1 MSVKTFLALLLLL
14 TFSVG
19 CGLLRE
25 TEAPSGTIAAP
36 TLAVEATEVAPTT
49 APAAATEAL
58 AAADTPAAT
67 AETPPTAAPSP
78 TAEAA
83 GPILF
88 EIDQTQSEVRFI
100 LDEELRGEPKTV
112 VGATNQVAGQIA
124 VDFASPAATQLGAI
138 VINAR
143 TFATDNEFRNR
154 AINNEI
160 LDTGA
165 FEFITF
171 TPTELMGLPASVNP
185 DALITFQVRG
195 DLTIRDIT
203 QSVVFD
209 VTLAAGINQLAGSAQ
224 AVVNRADYDLNI
236 PQVPNVA
243 NVEEEVQLEID
254 FVALPVGG

>member
-1 MSVKTFLALLLLL
+1 MSVKTFLALLLVLL
-14 TFSVG
+14 FSVG

-36 TLAVEATEVAPTT
+36 TLVVEATEVAPTT
-49 APAAATEAL
+49 VPAATDAPAAT
-58 AAADTPAAT
+58 DVPAAT
-67 AETPPTAAPSP
+67 VEPAATIAPSP

-83 GPILF
+83 GVVLF
-88 EIDQTQSEVRFI
+88 EIDQAQSEVRFM
-100 LDEELRGEPKTV
+100 LDEELRGSPKTV
-112 VGATNQVAGQIA
+112 VGVTNQVAGQIA
-124 VDFASPAATQLGAI
+124 VDFANPSATQLGAI

-143 TFATDNEFRNR
+143 TFTTDNEFRNR

-165 FEFITF
+165 YEFITF
-171 TPTELMGLPASVNP
+171 TPAELIGLPASVNP

-209 VTLAAGINQLAGSAQ
+209 VTLAAGPNQLAGSGSAII
-224 AVVNRADYDLNI
+224 NRADYDLNI
-236 PQVPNVA
+236 PQVPSVA

-254 FVALPVGG
+254 FIALPVGG